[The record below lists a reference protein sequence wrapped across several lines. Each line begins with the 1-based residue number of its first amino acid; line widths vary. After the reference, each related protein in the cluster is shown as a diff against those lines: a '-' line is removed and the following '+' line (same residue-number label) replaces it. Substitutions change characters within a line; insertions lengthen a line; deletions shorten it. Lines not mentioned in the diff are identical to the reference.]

1 MTQDY
6 PVKVVTGNDRKGQRI
21 DILGHWRY
29 LKFMPLSFAS
39 PKSLLRISTVHGLP
53 DVLRDLGKDPS
64 IILNDLGFEK
74 TLFDHADNRI
84 TLAERGRLLESC
96 AKAAGCP
103 HFGLLVGERDGLD
116 QLGIV
121 GLLARHAPDVGTA
134 LRRLIRHFH
143 LQAQGVDIGLAVD
156 GGRALFSYAIAEKGV
171 AGIDQAGDGAVA
183 AQFNI
188 MRELCGPDF
197 KALAGWFV
205 RPPPNNKEPYRDFFQ
220 ISLKFDAPMYGLEF
234 SSSWLTRRLPSTDE
248 ALAQLIAEKVSTLE
262 KQKPE
267 DFLESVR
274 RLIQTALAFNHVDAK
289 HIASMLGMH
298 VRTYARRLRV
308 NGTSHQELL
317 DQTRMALAFR
327 LLEHS
332 AKDITEISELLG
344 YSEARAFIRA
354 FKRWTATTPA
364 RWRRHQAA

>member
-1 MTQDY
+1 M
-6 PVKVVTGNDRKGQRI
+6 
-21 DILGHWRY
+21 
-29 LKFMPLSFAS
+29 
-39 PKSLLRISTVHGLP
+39 LRIATIHGVP
-53 DVLRDLGKDPS
+53 EVLRELGQNPSQVIDDLGLEPR
-64 IILNDLGFEK
+64 
-74 TLFDHADNRI
+74 LFNNPDNRL
-84 TLAERGRLLESC
+84 TLAERGRLVERC
-96 AKAAGCP
+96 ATVSGCP
-103 HFGLLVGERDGLD
+103 HFGLLVGQKDGLD

-143 LQAQGVDIGLAVD
+143 LQAQGVEIGLAVD
-156 GGRALFSYAIAEKGV
+156 GGRALFSYAISEDGV
-171 AGIDQAGDGAVA
+171 AGIDQVGDGAVA
-183 AQFNI
+183 AQLNI

-197 KALAGWFV
+197 KALAAWFV
-205 RPPPNNKEPYRDFFQ
+205 RPPPKALEPYRNFFQ
-220 ISLKFDAPMYGLEF
+220 VHLRFDAPIYGLEF

-267 DFLESVR
+267 DFPESVR